1 MTLFEKIYWTLL
13 VVNAILAAFS
23 IILDDMSIFENEE
36 ILGRMMVPMV
46 VQVVATFGY
55 LVVKLLFWIWGKSF
69 DLFPSCW
76 TL

>member
-23 IILDDMSIFENEE
+23 IILDDMSNEE
-36 ILGRMMVPMV
+36 ILGRMMIPMV
-46 VQVVATFGY
+46 LQVVATFGY
-55 LVVKLLFWIWGKSF
+55 LIVKLLFWIWGKSL

-76 TL
+76 GL